1 MSLKANVERRL
12 SELGINPYEA
22 ARRGGLERNFVQ
34 DILHERKRSVRGD
47 NLDRLAR
54 GLDCDPSDL
63 IPSGGRRAEKVA
75 YREVVGFAGADPEGT
90 ILFAHGQG
98 TGDYAP
104 VPPNGSPTAQPI
116 EVRGHSMPFFAEDGT
131 LIWFDDQKS
140 HPDPEM
146 IGHVVV
152 VQLDTD
158 EVLIKRLL
166 RGSEKGLFDLE
177 SIAGPTRRDV
187 RPVWVARIIAI
198 IPPLEARRII
208 RRGGMAA

>member
-12 SELGINPYEA
+12 QALGINPYEA

-34 DILHERKRSVRGD
+34 DILHDRKRTVRGD
-47 NLDRLAR
+47 NLEKLAR
-54 GLDCDPSDL
+54 GLECTPADL
-63 IPSGGRRAEKVA
+63 IPGASHKGSQVE
-75 YREVVGFAGADPEGT
+75 YREVIGYAGADPSGA

-98 TGDYAP
+98 TGDFAP
-104 VPPNGSPTAQPI
+104 MPPNGSSTAHPI
-116 EVRGHSMPFFAEDGT
+116 EVRGHSMPFFAEDGSI
-131 LIWFDDQKS
+131 IWFDDQK
-140 HPDPEM
+140 PQPEPEM

-152 VQLDTD
+152 AQLDTD

-177 SIAGPTRRDV
+177 SIAGPTLRDV

-198 IPPLEARRII
+198 IPPLEARRIV
-208 RRGGMAA
+208 RRGRSA